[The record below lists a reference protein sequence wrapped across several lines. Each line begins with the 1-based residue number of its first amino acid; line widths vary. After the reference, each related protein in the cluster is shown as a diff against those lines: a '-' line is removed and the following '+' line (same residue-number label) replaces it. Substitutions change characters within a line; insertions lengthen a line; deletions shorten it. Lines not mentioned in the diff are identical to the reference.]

1 MANATTP
8 TLNAL
13 RPLAVVRANATTTT
27 LLAPVA
33 SAVVMANATTTTLLA
48 CVALAVVRANATTT
62 TLLAIVPSAVVR
74 ANATTP
80 TLNALRPLPI
90 MVAKVQ
96 LFKNVRASVGAIQ
109 GSPRTCLPQHPPTG
123 SMATMRNQGI
133 YSSMSGMFPE
143 PGGADTFGAV
153 GAFQHDNLL
162 RGLIDCW
169 QAPDALRWA
178 KHAINGGRPILVCLA
193 FSLKSSGASSD
204 AFRFFGSLCGASAT
218 SNS

>member
-1 MANATTP
+1 MANATAL

-13 RPLAVVRANATTTT
+13 RPLAVVRAKIQMCND
-27 LLAPVA
+27 
-33 SAVVMANATTTTLLA
+33 
-48 CVALAVVRANATTT
+48 
-62 TLLAIVPSAVVR
+62 
-74 ANATTP
+74 
-80 TLNALRPLPI
+80 
-90 MVAKVQ
+90 VQ
-96 LFKNVRASVGAIQ
+96 ASVGTIQ
-109 GSPRTCLPQHPPTG
+109 GSPRTSLPQHLPTG
-123 SMATMRNQGI
+123 SMAIMRNQGI
-133 YSSMSGMFPE
+133 CFSMSGMFPE
-143 PGGADTFGAV
+143 PGGVDTFHAV